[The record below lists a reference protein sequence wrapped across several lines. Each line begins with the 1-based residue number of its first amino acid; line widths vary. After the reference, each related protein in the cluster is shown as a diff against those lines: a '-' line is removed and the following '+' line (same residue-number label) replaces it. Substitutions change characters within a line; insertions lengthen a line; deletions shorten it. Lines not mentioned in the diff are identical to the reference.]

1 MISVSEAKRI
11 VFSNLFKPDIIEVDI
26 KTAVGEVL
34 MEDVLADRD
43 FPPFDRVTMDGIV
56 INYESYKN
64 GNRAFHVESIQAA
77 GMPQN
82 MLSDMN
88 NCVEIMTGAIRSENA
103 DTVIRYEDI
112 EFTEKDGIRIATLI
126 NDEVVKSK
134 GQNVHLKGTDRK
146 ASSLLIKK
154 GVLISPAEVAVMATV
169 GRSAIK
175 VAKKPKVAII
185 SSGDELVDVNETPEA
200 HQIRKSN
207 SFALYTAVT
216 ELKVNAEMFHLKD
229 EKQLIY
235 DELKL
240 ILSRFDVLIL
250 SGGVSKGKF
259 DYIPEVLTELKVE
272 KLFHKVKQ
280 RPGKPF
286 FFGVVAAENK
296 IIFAL
301 PGNPVST
308 FSGFYHYVRPWL
320 MKSLR
325 IQDRGAQLKAQ
336 LIDGFRFK
344 PDLSYFLQVKIQTGG
359 TGNLLAAPIVGKG
372 SGDFANLLEADGFL
386 ELPHDKLAFE
396 KGEVYPLTLYRGL

>member
-1 MISVSEAKRI
+1 MISVSEAKQI
-11 VFSNLFKPDIIEVDI
+11 VFSNLYKSRIIEVDI
-26 KTAVGEVL
+26 KRAVGEVL

-64 GNRAFHVESIQAA
+64 GNRTFIVESIQAA

-82 MLSDMN
+82 KLNDIN
-88 NCVEIMTGAIRSENA
+88 KCVEIMTGAIRPENA

-112 EFTEKDGIRIATLI
+112 EFTEKDGTRIATLI

-134 GQNVHLKGTDRK
+134 GQNVHLQGTDRK

-154 GVLISPAEVAVMATV
+154 GVLISPAEVAVMATI
-169 GRSAIK
+169 GRSTIK
-175 VAKKPKVAII
+175 VAKKPRVAII
-185 SSGDELVDVNETPEA
+185 SSGDELVDVNETPAA

-207 SFALYTAVT
+207 SYALYTSIT
-216 ELKVNAEMFHLKD
+216 EMKVAAEMFHLKD
-229 EKQLIY
+229 NKQEIY
-235 DELKL
+235 NELKL
-240 ILSRFDVLIL
+240 ILSEFDVLIL

-259 DYIPEVLTELKVE
+259 DFIPEVLTELKVT

-286 FFGVVAAENK
+286 FFGVAAGNK
-296 IIFAL
+296 TIFAL

-308 FSGFYHYVRPWL
+308 FSGFYHYVKPWL
-320 MKSLR
+320 MQSLGMIR
-325 IQDRGAQLKAQ
+325 TDETLNARLA
-336 LIDGFRFK
+336 DTFDFK
-344 PDLSYFLQVKIQTGG
+344 PNLSYFLQVKV
-359 TGNLLAAPIVGKG
+359 LADQSGELIALPIIGKG

-386 ELPHDKLAFE
+386 ELPGDKLAFK
-396 KGEVYPLTLYRGL
+396 KGEAYPLTLYRNL

>member
-1 MISVSEAKRI
+1 MISVSEAKQI
-11 VFSNLFKPDIIEVDI
+11 VFSNLFISDIIEVDI
-26 KTAVGEVL
+26 KVAVGEVL
-34 MEDVLADRD
+34 MEDVVADRD

-64 GNRAFHVESIQAA
+64 GSRTFIVESIQAA

-82 MLSDMN
+82 KLSDIN
-88 NCVEIMTGAIRSENA
+88 KCVEIMTGAIRPGNA

-112 EFTEKDGIRIATLI
+112 EFTEKDGIRMATLI

-146 ASSLLIKK
+146 ASSLLIKE
-154 GVLISPAEVAVMATV
+154 GILISPAEVAVMATV
-169 GRSAIK
+169 GRSTIK

-207 SFALYTAVT
+207 SYALYTSIT
-216 ELKVNAEMFHLKD
+216 EMKVEAKMFHLKD
-229 EKQLIY
+229 NKQDIY
-235 DELKL
+235 NELKS
-240 ILSRFDVLIL
+240 ILSEFDVLIL

-259 DYIPEVLTELKVE
+259 DFIPEVLTELKVD

-286 FFGVVAAENK
+286 FFGIAAGNK
-296 IIFAL
+296 TIFAL

-308 FSGFYHYVRPWL
+308 FSGFYHYVKPWL
-320 MKSLR
+320 KQSLGMTSAG
-325 IQDRGAQLKAQ
+325 DELKAQ
-336 LIDGFRFK
+336 LVDTFNFK
-344 PDLSYFLQVKIQTGG
+344 PNLSYFLQVKVSSDNDGK
-359 TGNLLAAPIVGKG
+359 LLASPIIGKG
-372 SGDFANLLEADGFL
+372 SGDLANLLEADGFL
-386 ELPHDKLAFE
+386 ELPNDKLVF
-396 KGEVYPLTLYRGL
+396 KRGEAYPLTLYRNL